1 MKVNEIFTSFQGEG
15 PFIGTRATFLR
26 LSNCNLNCP
35 FCDTQSRDEGEIMTV
50 EEVKNLLLDEFEEHN
65 TDFLVIT
72 GGEPTLQYKE
82 LRELVPLLDGKCRIQ
97 FESNGTSHE
106 DMIDD
111 AYYVIS
117 PKIDKEDVYK
127 RYLPNDKVFFKFVIE
142 DQSDIDFV
150 LELLEKYEKP
160 ANDIYLQ
167 PEFSKA
173 PEVMDLIIS
182 NRLPLNMKVTGQL
195 HKYLNQR

>member
-26 LSNCNLNCP
+26 LSNCNLNCD
-35 FCDTQSRDEGEIMTV
+35 FCDTLSRDEGEIMSV
-50 EEVKNLLLDEFEEHN
+50 EEVGKALLGEFEKHN

-82 LRELVPLLDGKCRIQ
+82 LRKLLPLLDGKCIIQ

-106 DMIDD
+106 ELIEE

-127 RYLPNDKVFFKFVIE
+127 RYLPYGNVFFKFVIE
-142 DQSDIDFV
+142 SQQDIDFV

-160 ANDIYLQ
+160 ANDVYLQ

-173 PEVMDLIIS
+173 PQVMDLIIS
-182 NRLPLNMKVTGQL
+182 NRLPLNIKVTGQL